1 MSKKQIIIP
10 AILAV
15 ICVVIYITLGFFK
28 QKPVEETVYPES
40 GLSNSIFDYQNM
52 VHTSVSGM
60 DSKFSFQNMPF
71 TVDVTD
77 GARASVG
84 DATVIEKSGFYF
96 VVGEIAPDILTENYI
111 SAALTSVVEAGGD
124 VLATTVTKLD
134 AKEGYINGCL
144 SKYALYEMKTGS
156 GKTMYIAAMRLSIY
170 PSIYDTE
177 TELVIGCMSGDN
189 SNEGLSNIQGLAE
202 AVVRTLAV
210 DKEHLKKLEG
220 K

>member
-1 MSKKQIIIP
+1 MSKKQIMIS
-10 AILAV
+10 AILGV
-15 ICVVIYITLGFFK
+15 ICVVFYFILGFFK
-28 QKPVEETVYPES
+28 QEPVVEVVYPES
-40 GLSNSIFDYQNM
+40 GLSDSIFDYQNM
-52 VHTSVSGM
+52 VHTSVAGM

-71 TVDVTD
+71 TVDLPD

-84 DATVIEKSGFYF
+84 DATVIEKNGFYF
-96 VVGEIAPDILTENYI
+96 MVGEIAPDALTESYV

-134 AKEGYINGCL
+134 TKEGYINGCL

-156 GKTMYIAAMRLSIY
+156 GAAVYVTVMRLNIH

-177 TELVIGCMSGDN
+177 TGLVIGCMSGDD
-189 SNEGLSNIQGLAE
+189 SNEGLSNIQGLTE